1 MSESSGRHDGHGENA
16 SATLVVVDAPAM
28 EDVLAL
34 EECIDRFNVVATGI
48 DDGRYLTVILKR
60 DDGTIYAGLHGHS
73 WAGICEIKTLWIDER
88 ERGNG
93 LGARLLAAAE
103 EEARRRGC
111 RVIHLESFT
120 FQAPEF
126 YLRHGFE
133 PFARL
138 EDLPAGH
145 ANVFLMKRLGPAGA
159 GTPSPSARSAP

>member
-1 MSESSGRHDGHGENA
+1 MRESSGRRDGHGENA

>member
-1 MSESSGRHDGHGENA
+1 MSESSGMRDPHGEGA
-16 SATLVVVDAPAM
+16 PARLVVVDAPAM

-34 EECIDRFNVVATGI
+34 EDRIDQFNVAATGA

-60 DDGTIYAGLHGHS
+60 DDGTIYAGLHGHT
-73 WAGICEIKTLWIDER
+73 WAGICEIKTLWIDES
-88 ERGNG
+88 ERGRG
-93 LGARLLAAAE
+93 LGSRLLAAAE

-126 YLRHGFE
+126 YARHGFE

-145 ANVFLMKRLGPAGA
+145 ANVFLIKRLTPAG
-159 GTPSPSARSAP
+159 